1 MVLITEN
8 GWRQCSRN
16 ECVTPVVPGTSN
28 VKPEFRGGDAATILV
43 AWCAWYHRN
52 VETIDR
58 YKPRDYW
65 AWSATNDVW
74 NSNHLSGTAIDLCAT
89 QYPWG
94 RRVMPADRIA
104 KVRRGLALFEGVIFW
119 GADWSRADEM
129 HYQLNF
135 PEGDRR
141 IADFAAKLNAG
152 HLGIYGPAPA
162 ATDSSAVWDDVLTQL
177 TGGVR

>member
-1 MVLITEN
+1 MALITEN

-16 ECVTPVVPGTSN
+16 ECVTPVVPGTTN
-28 VKPEFRGGDAATILV
+28 VKPEFRGGDAATILI

-94 RRVMPADRIA
+94 RRV
-104 KVRRGLALFEGVIFW
+104 IFW

-129 HYQLNF
+129 HYQLNY

-141 IADFAAKLNAG
+141 IADFAAKLNSG
-152 HLGIYGPAPA
+152 HLGIYGSTPA
-162 ATDSSAVWDDVLTQL
+162 AKDSSAVWDDVYAQL
-177 TGGVR
+177 TGGVS